1 MAMTLLGT
9 STFSGAGSVNTIGTI
24 DDTYKLYIFKLINI
38 DQATEDTK
46 IQMAA
51 ATVGGSFSGVT
62 KTTTSFRASHEEGG
76 DNGAIA
82 YQTGQDVA
90 NDGSVIPL
98 TFTQGAAADES
109 ACGEVFIFNPSNT
122 TYVKHWFARMTYE
135 TTNTE
140 THDTFTSGYF
150 NTTSAIDNFQFSPS
164 TGAFSGVIKLY
175 GVG

>member
-9 STFSGAGSVNTIGTI
+9 STFSGSGSVNTIGTI
-24 DDTYKLYIFKLINI
+24 DSTYKLYIFKLINI
-38 DQATEDTK
+38 DQGTEDTK

-51 ATVGGSFSGVT
+51 SIVDGSFTGIT
-62 KTTTSFRASHEEGG
+62 KTTTSFRAYHKEDGSATGL
-76 DNGAIA
+76 N

-98 TFTQGAAADES
+98 TYTQGAAADES

-122 TYVKHWFARMTYE
+122 TYVKHFYARMSYE

-140 THDTFTSGYF
+140 EYDTFTAGYF

-164 TGAFSGVIKLY
+164 SGTFSGTIKLY

>member
-135 TTNTE
+135 TDNVE
-140 THDTFTSGYF
+140 IHDTFTSGYF

-164 TGAFSGVIKLY
+164 SGTFTGTIKLY